1 MNTQA
6 LQKTEPKTME
16 FIPFGAADKIKLS
29 VEIVKNFIAI
39 PTRSGK
45 TCGDRDALK
54 FMMLCSAQRLNP
66 FAGDAFLTGYDKKDG
81 TVAFSLITAHVAFLK
96 RAETCPDYEGMESG
110 VILASDEGVVTERDG
125 DFKLSTETC
134 VGGWA
139 RVYRKGRK
147 PTYRRLSIASMIPNY
162 ETPFWSEA
170 KAPGQIVKCAEA
182 DALRATFPTL
192 LGGLYSEGEI
202 LDIPQSRGGGGNTIM
217 IEASPSP
224 EATQPATSES
234 PKAPQRN
241 AQEELASIVIEA
253 GYTFETFSKWLEE
266 SGNGEPSFKAFTDL
280 PIDLCKRL
288 LRAKAG
294 LLSGLETA
302 KGAAV

>member
-1 MNTQA
+1 
-6 LQKTEPKTME
+6 ME

-110 VILASDEGVVTERDG
+110 VILASDEGAVTEREG

-139 RVYRKGRK
+139 RVFRKGRK

-202 LDIPQSRGGGGNTIM
+202 LDIPQSRNVGGSAVL
-217 IEASPSP
+217 IEARTAEP
-224 EATQPATSES
+224 EGTSEASATSES

-241 AQEELASIVIEA
+241 AQEELASVVIEA
-253 GYTFETFSKWLEE
+253 GFTFEQFSNWLEQ
-266 SGNGEPSFKAFTDL
+266 SGNNEASFKAFTDL
-280 PIDLCKRL
+280 PPDLCKRL
-288 LRAKAG
+288 LRGKAG
-294 LLSGLETA
+294 LLSGLEML
-302 KGAAV
+302 KGGAV